1 MSDVLQEF
9 RLDKAKRYLD
19 SFEKNVE
26 EAGGLPALWHDRTKM
41 MTAQDRAKLGLQL
54 GITGE
59 GKYGPIETL
68 KYVRENATA
77 VAEHEGPSHF
87 KDLGSSLITQSK
99 EFEQQIDNMWT
110 HYAMDILDTQGYN
123 AEPPSAEQ
131 IAIDFKAGAFDETL
145 SSTQKL
151 LGGPENN
158 LLQGYRDIQSE
169 MAAYHIDMGQK

>member
-1 MSDVLQEF
+1 
-9 RLDKAKRYLD
+9 
-19 SFEKNVE
+19 
-26 EAGGLPALWHDRTKM
+26 TKM
-41 MTAQDRAKLGLQL
+41 MNIQDKSKLGNQL

-59 GKYGPIETL
+59 GKYGPTETL
-68 KYVRENATA
+68 AYVGENATA
-77 VAEHEGPSHF
+77 IAQNEGPSHF

-145 SSTQKL
+145 SSTQRL